1 MGGIRWAVADWQEKL
16 YNGMVTNQVSDTEKK
31 TTSAQ
36 MLFKKKKKKWP
47 KFCCPYVTLDKKK
60 SYENL
65 AFEQSWIWL

>member
-36 MLFKKKKKKWP
+36 MLFKKKKKKMTEVLLSL
-47 KFCCPYVTLDKKK
+47 CDLR
-60 SYENL
+60 
-65 AFEQSWIWL
+65 